1 MANEATQQQ
10 PATGAAPQPDA
21 APQAD
26 EGRSVFAEQ
35 GASTEQ
41 SDATATQPEQDDKAT
56 TEAGDFKIPDEY
68 ADRGWAKKVKSEG
81 DLYKQLD
88 ELDKLAGKK
97 QLSVDDFDATNSEHV
112 NSVLDKMKPESVESY
127 EVPEYMDDATKDLA
141 TNALFEAGVPAEAAN
156 KALNQVAEQLKQQ
169 DVDNFSK
176 EGLENVLKEQFG
188 DKYEQRF
195 GQLQKEVR
203 EVLDDK
209 QVEMIES
216 MPNQVIGLLFSSFDK
231 LVQAHGARD
240 GTSPAGNNEGSG
252 ALTKEAA
259 ASQITEVR
267 KQLQEL
273 SRRPHTQEQKSGL
286 VKRLQELH
294 AVAGKN

>member
-1 MANEATQQQ
+1 MANEETQQQ
-10 PATGAAPQPDA
+10 PTTEAAPQPDA

-26 EGRSVFAEQ
+26 EGRAVFSEQ
-35 GASTEQ
+35 QPAADANEGQAQEQ
-41 SDATATQPEQDDKAT
+41 QTDKQGG
-56 TEAGDFKIPDEY
+56 EFKVPDEY
-68 ADRGWAKKVKSEG
+68 ADRGWAKKVKSED

-97 QLSVDDFDATNSEHV
+97 QLGIDDFDATNSEHV
-112 NSVLDKMKPESVESY
+112 SSVLDKMKPESVDAY
-127 EVPEYMDDATKDLA
+127 EAPEYMDDATKDLA
-141 TNALFEAGVPAEAAN
+141 TNALFEAGVPPEPAN

-209 QVEMIES
+209 QVEAIEN
-216 MPNQVIGLLFSSFDK
+216 MPNQTIGLLFSSFDK
-231 LVQAHGARD
+231 IMQAHGARD

-259 ASQITEVR
+259 ASQITDVR
-267 KQLQEL
+267 KQLNEL
-273 SRRPHTQEQKSGL
+273 SSKPHTQEQRSQL
-286 VKRLQELH
+286 ISRLQELH
-294 AVAGKN
+294 SVASK